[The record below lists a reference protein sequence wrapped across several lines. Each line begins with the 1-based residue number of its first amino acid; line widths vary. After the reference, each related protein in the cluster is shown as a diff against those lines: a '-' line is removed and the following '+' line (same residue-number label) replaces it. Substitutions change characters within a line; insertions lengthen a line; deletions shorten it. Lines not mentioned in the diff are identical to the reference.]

1 MMIIVIIIIVSA
13 ANNHSFAFQRGA
25 PWRKSHVIAV
35 VRFVERA
42 DVVKP
47 HFQHLAAARIFTLFH
62 YNSWRLSINIQ
73 IYKVLYKSQYYMLL
87 IYFWYTVDYSSDKNH
102 LYFIEIAN
110 VTFSND
116 IA

>member
-42 DVVKP
+42 RTWWN
-47 HFQHLAAARIFTLFH
+47 HIFSPLQ
-62 YNSWRLSINIQ
+62 RLESLHCSTTI
-73 IYKVLYKSQYYMLL
+73 L
-87 IYFWYTVDYSSDKNH
+87 KN
-102 LYFIEIAN
+102 YQ
-110 VTFSND
+110 
-116 IA
+116 